1 MPHNL
6 ASWLQGLKIYGGAFS
21 DGNFDGLHQHPPDG
35 GPLVPTASPAAAHG
49 TACCMALRV
58 RRIIPVLAGMLLL
71 AWAGVGNAA
80 TRITLAPVGGIYDM
94 FTRPMPAGGGRIAR
108 PVRLRLT
115 VVSPSA
121 LHGATVVVGA
131 RDIFGHRVAWHQTLH
146 LGHVPVSRAVTVD
159 VNFNGG
165 MGYFLISAHLAG
177 AAAVGRTNIGVI
189 PPWHPGLRPN
199 SFFASN
205 LNVPMGKTLD
215 FLQAIGMKV
224 ARVEPNPVLKVKNAS
239 WIHTLPR
246 GRAVPQ
252 SFKTL
257 DREWAAD
264 TSHGIWWLPSI
275 GYSLQGAN
283 TANLTPLARAL
294 HMYGPPN
301 DYGQFVQTWRV
312 WMKHFPQIHTY
323 EFWNEPW
330 IFGWTWAAP
339 GARYRVLQ
347 REICRMALQ
356 VNRHVR
362 MLAGNSSAFIVD
374 HIEFAPSCWKGLLS
388 GLTHHPYTYSGGRAN
403 WRAGDNLRS
412 MDDAKQAAIRMGLT
426 YTYLT
431 EGGTQYPVG
440 AIKPGGMHYFGHW
453 MNNRH
458 NAFKIVQYFVQAAE
472 DGMFMGNMQ
481 LNIGYGPNWT
491 CSNTTFAVMTHFLED
506 RPIVADIW
514 PREELIRGAIFADPR
529 WITPQVRRLPRA
541 RQISARWGVAV
552 PASRGTD
559 PTKVA
564 VVWSCTG
571 QSDQAVDRM
580 GTLTII
586 HPQGL
591 KAYDMTGRIIQP
603 TRGRLVLPFNDN
615 PVYITTKT
623 LSVMRLYHIIR
634 GARISNVT
642 AVNCYA
648 LSLMQPA
655 NKRQTVLVRLEN
667 QLPDA
672 VHGTLRMTIAAAG
685 KTVSTPFVAGPGRL
699 VEVPIA
705 WPGVAIAR
713 DNDYGVSLKAVVA
726 PDQTGDTFVAF
737 VKKQLLSTARFVRRT
752 VHFTGKLSDWRGLTP
767 VLMDSRMFGQ
777 HVDLTRYLRNPDLK
791 LPTAARGKGR
801 IIARIYTAYSR
812 EFVYIGA
819 AVLQQ
824 HFSCA
829 VGTPALAGR
838 SGGNILVPYKRGLPD
853 GLDYP
858 INCGDVLEF
867 AFGFR
872 PRVPGW
878 GRQINDLWA
887 WKGSFYDTDYAYFA
901 NTSTTGDMLTRVWG
915 PHSAR
920 RNGYQAAPTPGI
932 GPVPG
937 GIIKITRNRARHQ
950 TLYEIAIP
958 RSQMTLFKPA
968 LKRFRFGLI
977 LYNSEHAAGGSM
989 NYSTLAGVFRHWRSN
1004 GSFPPTWTQR
1014 LPCEAFWGVSR

>member
-1 MPHNL
+1 MHYFMVQKHRAAFPAFLVLLGLFL
-6 ASWLQGLKIYGGAFS
+6 AG
-21 DGNFDGLHQHPPDG
+21 
-35 GPLVPTASPAAAHG
+35 PTAICAAAPR
-49 TACCMALRV
+49 L
-58 RRIIPVLAGMLLL
+58 
-71 AWAGVGNAA
+71 
-80 TRITLAPVGGIYDM
+80 TLTPVGGIYNM
-94 FTRPMPAGGGRIAR
+94 FTRPMPASGGPVAR
-108 PVRLRLT
+108 PVHLRLT
-115 VVSPSA
+115 VESPTPLS
-121 LHGATVVVGA
+121 GATVVLTA
-131 RDIFGHRVAWHQTLH
+131 RDIFGHRVAWHQTVH
-146 LGHVPVSRAVTVD
+146 LGNVPGGRAVAAIVK
-159 VNFNGG
+159 FHGG

-177 AAAVGRTNIGVI
+177 AAAVGLTNIGVI

-205 LNVPMGKTLD
+205 LNVPMGKTLA

-224 ARVEPNPVLKVKNAS
+224 ARVEPNPVLKVTNSS

-246 GRAVPQ
+246 GQAVPQ
-252 SFKTL
+252 SFKML

-264 TSHGIWWLPSI
+264 TAHGIWWLPSI
-275 GYSLQGAN
+275 GYALQGAN
-283 TANLTPLARAL
+283 VANVTPLARAL

-312 WMKHFPQIHTY
+312 WMQHFPQIHTY

-330 IFGWTWAAP
+330 IFGWTWAAT
-339 GARYRVLQ
+339 GAKYRVLQ
-347 REICRMALQ
+347 RQICQMALRL
-356 VNRHVR
+356 NPHVR

-388 GLTHHPYTYSGGRAN
+388 GLSHHPYTYSGGAAN

-412 MDDAKQAAIRMGLT
+412 MDDAKQAAARMGLK

-440 AIKPGGMHYFGHW
+440 RAKPKGLHYFGSW

-458 NAFKIVQYFVQAAE
+458 NAFKIVQYFVQAAL

-481 LNIGYGPNWT
+481 LNIGYGPKWT
-491 CSNTTFAVMTHFLED
+491 CSNTTFAVMTYFLED

-514 PREELIRGAIFADPR
+514 PREELIHGAIFADPR

-541 RQISARWGVAV
+541 RQISARWGVSI
-552 PASRGTD
+552 PASRGLD

-564 VVWSCTG
+564 VLWSCTG
-571 QSDQAVDRM
+571 QSDQAVDRT
-580 GTLTII
+580 GTLTIA
-586 HPQGL
+586 HPRGL
-591 KAYDMTGRIIQP
+591 LAYDMTGRRIAP
-603 TRGRLVLPFNDN
+603 TRGRLVLPLNDN

-623 LSVMRLYHIIR
+623 LSVMRLYHLIR
-634 GARISNVT
+634 GAHISHVT

-655 NKRQTVLVRLEN
+655 NQRQTVMVRLEN
-667 QLPDA
+667 QLPETL
-672 VHGTLRMTIAAAG
+672 HGTLSMKIGAAG
-685 KTVSTPFVAGPGRL
+685 KTVSSPFVVGPGRL

-705 WPGVAIAR
+705 WPGVTVAR
-713 DNDYGVSLKAVVA
+713 DNDYGVSLQAVVN
-726 PDQTGDTFVAF
+726 PDHAGDTFVPF
-737 VKKQLLSTARFVRRT
+737 RKKQLLSTARFVRRS
-752 VHFTGKLSDWRGLTP
+752 VHFTGQLSDWRGLTP
-767 VLMDSRMFGQ
+767 VLMDSRMFAK
-777 HVDLTRYLRNPDLK
+777 HLDITRYLRNPDLK
-791 LPTAARGKGR
+791 LPTAVGGKGR

-812 EFVYIGA
+812 RYVYLGV
-819 AVLQQ
+819 AVLQR
-824 HFSCA
+824 HFSCT

-838 SGGNILVPYKRGLPD
+838 SGGKILVPYKNGLPN
-853 GLDYP
+853 GLGYP

-878 GRQINDLWA
+878 GRQMSDRWA
-887 WKGSFYDTDYAYFA
+887 WKGTFYDTDYAYFA

-915 PHSAR
+915 PNTAR

-932 GPVPG
+932 GSVPG
-937 GIIKITRNRARHQ
+937 GLIKITRHPASHL

-958 RSQMTLFKPA
+958 RSHLKLFSPA

-977 LYNSEHAAGGSM
+977 LYNSQHVVDGSM
-989 NYSTLAGVFRHWRSN
+989 NYSALAVVFRHWRSN
-1004 GSFPPTWTQR
+1004 GSFPPTWCQR